1 MFGPEAYEKYF
12 QTKIKKEKLVS
23 FSKRYLIIEYKGDDY
38 YYSLENCAGLFQT
51 SQEFEKWC
59 TEDVKN
65 RDGFYSDAKFVIWF
79 SNNEKEYDN
88 LLADLPKTVA
98 HKRLR
103 VI

>member
-23 FSKRYLIIEYKGDDY
+23 FSKRYLIIEYKKDDY

-59 TEDVKN
+59 TARISGWSVNTVPTD
-65 RDGFYSDAKFVIWF
+65 R
-79 SNNEKEYDN
+79 N
-88 LLADLPKTVA
+88 LLAELPKTVA

>member
-23 FSKRYLIIEYKGDDY
+23 FSKRYLIIEYKKDDY

-65 RDGFYSDAKFVIWF
+65 RDGFYCDARISGWSV
-79 SNNEKEYDN
+79 NTVPTDRN